1 MTQEIAQELEQQV
14 NGASEAGAAV
24 DTAVEDVAEIDVDI
38 DILEE
43 ESLDASNPLLDSLR
57 RVLMAGIGMVALA
70 QEEIEDFVNR
80 LIDRGEIALDA
91 GIHGRGRGCRIRG
104 LGIHIV
110 GLDQRQIGK
119 ILVVQ
124 DIIVAEP
131 TLFLT
136 VEQADGVIGADAV
149 AVCHEQDDVL
159 GTTGDRLAGELALDL
174 RLGIGIPGAFA
185 LVDLLRLPCR
195 CREQRCRR
203 EPEGTFHGCP
213 PLLLLLCRDRY

>member
-80 LIDRGEIALDA
+80 LIDRGEIAEQD
-91 GIHGRGRGCRIRG
+91 GRSLINDILENRKQALENRRQA
-104 LGIHIV
+104 V
-110 GLDQRQIGK
+110 VETTKKASDRASSEVDQRIEGILHRLNIPTVSEIDQLSNQIDALSKK
-119 ILVVQ
+119 IDELN
-124 DIIVAEP
+124 AN
-131 TLFLT
+131 
-136 VEQADGVIGADAV
+136 GA
-149 AVCHEQDDVL
+149 
-159 GTTGDRLAGELALDL
+159 
-174 RLGIGIPGAFA
+174 
-185 LVDLLRLPCR
+185 
-195 CREQRCRR
+195 
-203 EPEGTFHGCP
+203 
-213 PLLLLLCRDRY
+213 